1 MPSDDST
8 RTESLAALAALA
20 LPVEEALHSATVEV
34 LKAAVSDPALDE
46 DLALALLKRRDLP
59 PEVLEQL
66 GKNSSVMESRKLK
79 LAVSQH
85 PRTPRHVSLPLGRQL
100 FTFDLMQL
108 ALAPLA
114 PAGIKKAAEDAL
126 LNRLES
132 VSVGE
137 KISLARL
144 ASARVATAL
153 LLDPDPS
160 VMRAALENPGL
171 TEACVV
177 KALARRDA
185 PAAFVHAVCGHA
197 KWSLRQI
204 VRIALLRN
212 ENTPSARALELARA
226 LPATLL
232 KDVLER
238 STLSGNLRLHRSKED
253 SGKETE
259 PPR

>member
-20 LPVEEALHSATVEV
+20 LPVEEALNNATVQV

-46 DLALALLKRRDLP
+46 ELALALLKRRDLP

-66 GKNSSVMESRKLK
+66 GKNSSVMKSRKLK

-114 PAGIKKAAEDAL
+114 PADIKKAAEEAL
-126 LNRLES
+126 LTRLES

-137 KISLARL
+137 KISLARR

-153 LLDPDPS
+153 LLDPEPS
-160 VMRAALENPGL
+160 VTEVALENASL
-171 TEACVV
+171 TEACVI
-177 KALARRDA
+177 KALGRRDA
-185 PAAFVHAVCGHA
+185 PATFVHAVCCHA
-197 KWSLRQI
+197 KWSLRQA

-212 ENTPSARALELARA
+212 ENTPSARALELART
-226 LPATLL
+226 LPAALL
-232 KDVLER
+232 EDVLER
-238 STLSGNLRLHRSKED
+238 SSLSGNLRWHRLKED
-253 SGKETE
+253 KGKGTE
-259 PPR
+259 SPR